1 MDRRDFDQIEKFL
14 GIVGKPSL
22 FEYYAV
28 DPDADPA
35 TVEEALKKKRGW
47 AQGQQGNPKFRAE
60 ALWIIKNMALVR
72 KALVDERQDYL
83 KEVRSKD
90 ASRNLEI
97 LTLFIKGALA
107 DGHLTA
113 KKEDAIR
120 HQGRELGLDEDVV
133 AAQVETT
140 MAELGATRGGED
152 EATEDAPLVDYYAA
166 LEVARDADPEE
177 LERAYRARYRWARN
191 LRDVKKAS
199 EVYAQLDEAWRILK
213 DPQKRELY
221 NTRLEVQ
228 LSEQPTEDS
237 PGSPAAASTSEDTES
252 DISIIP
258 GAPPARSRGASLDG
272 SIQHP
277 AAQTSRVL
285 GFQEEPTRSG
295 PNESIPPV
303 RQAPRPPDRIG
314 GRTLGLGKD
323 GRPGVQKSPRLQI
336 DGAEAQ
342 RVVAWRSPVT
352 VRFVVR
358 NAGSGTMSGRV
369 FSDRDWVQVKPSR
382 LDPDVQRQT
391 IEVTVNPKGMP
402 RSKAV
407 SLVTVVADHGE
418 RKVLTVETQ
427 RQLIPGGSKTVFAV
441 GGLLLVA
448 LLVTGVLWAVRP
460 VPPLVEAAGP
470 PTRLVVTVDPPV
482 GQIFVGEGC
491 NSLTPQ
497 KECRQVSDDG
507 HYDGQLGFPIDKP
520 FYVRA
525 QYWGFA
531 PVTKLVTAKAHTE
544 TNVDIQLE
552 LDATLPAWTPP
563 QNAIAGKVPREELQR
578 VFGAFQPNLDQ
589 CLTAAG
595 MPKGKSF
602 DITAEGAIRAEGQVY
617 DVRLVRVSP
626 PFPTSVDPY
635 DCLQRTLRALPFA
648 KLDSDAYATFRHD
661 FRLQTGAS

>member
-1 MDRRDFDQIEKFL
+1 MDRRELEQIEKFL
-14 GIVGKPSL
+14 GIVNKPSL
-22 FEYYAV
+22 FDYYGVA
-28 DPDADPA
+28 PDDDPA
-35 TVEEALKKKRGW
+35 TAEEALKKKRGW

-60 ALWIIKNMALVR
+60 SLWIIKNMALVR
-72 KALVDERQDYL
+72 KALIDERQDYL
-83 KEVRSKD
+83 KEVRGKD
-90 ASRNLEI
+90 ATRNLEI

-107 DGHLTA
+107 DGNLTG

-120 HQGRELGLDEDVV
+120 HQGRELGLEAEVV
-133 AAQVETT
+133 AAQIETT

-152 EATEDAPLVDYYAA
+152 EATEDSPLVDYYAA
-166 LEVARDADPEE
+166 LEVARDAGSEE

-213 DPQKRELY
+213 DPDKRELY
-221 NTRLEVQ
+221 NARLETQ
-228 LSEQPTEDS
+228 LSEQPTEDA
-237 PGSPAAASTSEDTES
+237 PGPRSVATSDDTES

-258 GAPPARSRGASLDG
+258 GAPPSRARGASLDG
-272 SIQHP
+272 SVLGPQS
-277 AAQTSRVL
+277 SRVL
-285 GFQEEPTRSG
+285 GFQEEPTRSQ

-323 GRPGVQKSPRLQI
+323 GQKPAQKSPRLQL
-336 DGAEAQ
+336 DGPEMQ

-358 NAGSGTMSGRV
+358 NAGSGAMSGRV
-369 FSDRDWVQVKPSR
+369 FSDRDWVQVKPAR
-382 LDPDVQRQT
+382 LDPEVQRQT

-418 RKVLTVETQ
+418 RKVLTIETQ
-427 RQLIPGGSKTVFAV
+427 RQLVPGGIKTLLAV
-441 GGLLLVA
+441 GGGLFGLAVLL
-448 LLVTGVLWAVRP
+448 TGVLWAVRP
-460 VPPLVEAAGP
+460 APPPVEAGP
-470 PTRLVVTVDPPV
+470 ATRLVVTVHPPV

-491 NSLTPQ
+491 NQAAPQ
-497 KECRQVSDDG
+497 KECRQVSDSG

-544 TNVDIQLE
+544 TNVEIDLE
-552 LDATLPAWTPP
+552 LDATLPAWSPP
-563 QNAIAGKVPREELQR
+563 QNAIPGKIPSEELVR
-578 VFGAFQPNLDQ
+578 VFAAFQPHLDA

-602 DITAEGAIRAEGQVY
+602 DITAEGAVRAEGQVY

-626 PFPTSVDPY
+626 PFPTTVDPY

>member
-14 GIVGKPSL
+14 GTVGKPSL
-22 FEYYAV
+22 FEYFAV
-28 DPDADPA
+28 DPDADVA
-35 TVEEALKKKRGW
+35 AVEEGLKKKRGW

-60 ALWIIKNMALVR
+60 ALWIIKNMGLVR
-72 KALVDERQDYL
+72 KALLDERQDYL
-83 KEVRSKD
+83 HEVRSKD

-107 DGHLTA
+107 DGHLTG

-120 HQGRELGLDEDVV
+120 HQGRELGLEADLVT
-133 AAQVETT
+133 AQIEAI
-140 MAELGATRGGED
+140 MIELGATRGGED

-213 DPQKRELY
+213 DPEKRELY
-221 NTRLEVQ
+221 NARLETQ
-228 LSEQPTEDS
+228 LSEQPTEDTPGPPALAS
-237 PGSPAAASTSEDTES
+237 PSEDTES

-258 GAPPARSRGASLDG
+258 GAPPARARGASLDG
-272 SIQHP
+272 SMQHP
-277 AAQTSRVL
+277 AAHTSRVL
-285 GFQEEPTRSG
+285 GFQEEQRTRTPS
-295 PNESIPPV
+295 ESIPPV
-303 RQAPRPPDRIG
+303 RQAPRPPERIG

-323 GRPGVQKSPRLQI
+323 GRPGAQKAPRLQI
-336 DGAEAQ
+336 DGDEAQ

-358 NAGSGTMSGRV
+358 NAGSGSMSGRV

-391 IEVTVNPKGMP
+391 IEVTVNPNGMP
-402 RSKAV
+402 RAKAV
-407 SLVTVVADHGE
+407 SLVTIVADHGE
-418 RKVLTVETQ
+418 RRVLTIETQ
-427 RQLIPGGSKTVFAV
+427 RQVVPGGAKTVLAV
-441 GGLLLVA
+441 SGVVVLA

-460 VPPLVEAAGP
+460 APPPVEAGP
-470 PTRLVVTVDPPV
+470 PTRLVVTVDPPI

-491 NSLTPQ
+491 NAPAPQ
-497 KECRQVSDDG
+497 KECRQVSDNG
-507 HYDGQLGFPIDKP
+507 SYDGQLGFPIDKP

-544 TNVDIQLE
+544 TKVDVKLE
-552 LDATLPAWTPP
+552 LDAALPAWAPP
-563 QNAIAGKVPREELQR
+563 QNAIPGTVPNEELAR
-578 VFGAFQPNLDQ
+578 VFGAFQPNLDR

-595 MPKGKSF
+595 VAKGKTF
-602 DITAEGAIRAEGQVY
+602 EITAEGAIRAEGQVY

-635 DCLQRTLRALPFA
+635 DCLQRTLRALPFN
-648 KLDSDAYATFRHD
+648 KLESDAYATFRHE
-661 FRLQTGAS
+661 FKLQTGAS